1 MNETLTP
8 ERVLEMGEQW
18 QKRLLEQMSV
28 EERLAGLRPKEVLAQ
43 YTPEE
48 VLAQYTPE
56 EVLAQYTR
64 EEVLAELPLERI
76 EAWLHQQQAKQA
88 AQGEDR
94 PAANLARHN

>member
-48 VLAQYTPE
+48 VLA
-56 EVLAQYTR
+56 
-64 EEVLAELPLERI
+64 ELPLERI
-76 EAWLHQQQAKQA
+76 EAWLHQQQAKQVA
-88 AQGEDR
+88 AQGEDT
-94 PAANLARHN
+94 PATNLARHK

>member
-56 EVLAQYTR
+56 EVLA
-64 EEVLAELPLERI
+64 ELPLERI
-76 EAWLHQQQAKQA
+76 EAWLHQQQAKQVA
-88 AQGEDR
+88 AQGEDT
-94 PAANLARHN
+94 PATNLARHK

>member
-56 EVLAQYTR
+56 EVLA
-64 EEVLAELPLERI
+64 ELPLERI

-88 AQGEDR
+88 AAEGEAT
-94 PAANLARHN
+94 PPVNVARHN